1 MYIYCIILINVLL
14 LQHRKSGKG
23 RAESEERITNRGK
36 FRSLSS
42 PEISLQKSKQKSG
55 LCEEK

>member
-23 RAESEERITNRGK
+23 RAESEKRITNSEERKRESEERITNRGK
-36 FRSLSS
+36 FRS
-42 PEISLQKSKQKSG
+42 
-55 LCEEK
+55 